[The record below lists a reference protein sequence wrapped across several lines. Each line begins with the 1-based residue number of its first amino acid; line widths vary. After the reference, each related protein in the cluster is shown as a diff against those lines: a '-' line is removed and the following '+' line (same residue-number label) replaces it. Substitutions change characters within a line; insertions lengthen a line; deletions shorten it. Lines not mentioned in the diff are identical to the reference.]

1 MNKRADSKWFSDFN
15 LSMSFC
21 TANQYR
27 SSSQEWE
34 IVEDMHERTPV
45 SCEVIDESQSG
56 LALTDSIDR
65 HRYVLYTSVSVT
77 PRPIDTDV
85 FEYPVDYAAEIRTEA
100 ITLPSIVGINVRDCN
115 GEVLMRTAE
124 SADESFPARQYTLE
138 LSAPL
143 KIYLNIEGSIHITSD
158 ITQTRIDFGSETTVC
173 VGARSHHQSPAATI
187 TTTDDP
193 VDMMCAISAF
203 SSALKTTGVDRSYPS
218 LRGHPPAIERGE
230 YLSIPSEL
238 DGPAT
243 GITIEIP
250 PEYRFVYVV
259 SSLAYYLGATVVP
272 GTTPRI
278 TTSEFEHRLDPPD
291 GFEREVE
298 RVLKQVFFLDCL
310 TRTEGDSGIH
320 LHERRILDSVLDL
333 PLKDL
338 YEQSLS
344 EQLESYL
351 SVPFA
356 DIEPYLPEW
365 KVTSHVSPSPDSV
378 EAVPFLVNDLAVIKT
393 PQAETVSSRDEQSEA
408 ISEFLRDGALTR
420 STTDSTSL
428 DRDYV
433 QPESDDSL
441 EQVWV
446 GDETP
451 LGASK
456 ATATA
461 FRNRLQRSP
470 TDGDITIT
478 VVCNEQEMD
487 EERNA
492 IDTVYGSREDLPFD
506 VRVHRELTTDELAIA
521 LTSQADFFHYIGH
534 VDPDGFRC
542 SDGLFD
548 ARTLDSVGMDAFF
561 LNACQSYEQGMA
573 LIDAGAIGGGVTLGN
588 VLNSGAFRIGRTMA
602 GLLNRGFPLRP
613 AMDIA
618 SDESLIGHEYL
629 VVGDGGLAI
638 AQAETQIPMLGEIE
652 RMGDDQFE
660 LTLNMYPPSA
670 HGMGSVVRPLLEDEK
685 DHHLASGG
693 IETYEL
699 RTSELEQ
706 FLGLEQIPVKV
717 KRDLKWSDDV
727 TLTEL

>member
-1 MNKRADSKWFSDFN
+1 
-15 LSMSFC
+15 MSFC

-27 SSSQEWE
+27 SSSQERE

-45 SCEVIDESQSG
+45 SCEVVEGNQSG

-65 HRYVLYTSVSVT
+65 HRYVLYTSVSVM
-77 PRPIDTDV
+77 PRPIDTDL
-85 FEYPVDYAAEIRTEA
+85 FEYPVDYATEIRTGS
-100 ITLPSIVGINVRDCN
+100 ITLPSVVGINVRDCN

-124 SADESFPARQYTLE
+124 SADESFPAGQYTLE

-143 KIYLNIEGSIHITSD
+143 KIYMSVESSVHITSD

-173 VGARSHHQSPAATI
+173 VGARSHHESPAATI

-238 DGPAT
+238 NGPT
-243 GITIEIP
+243 TSITIEIP

-272 GTTPRI
+272 GSVPRI
-278 TTSEFEHRLDPPD
+278 TTSGFEHRLDPPD

-310 TRTEGDSGIH
+310 TRTEENGGIN
-320 LHERRILDSVLDL
+320 LHERRILDSVLDF
-333 PLKDL
+333 PLKEL

-378 EAVPFLVNDLAVIKT
+378 EAIPFLVNDLAVIKT
-393 PQAETVSSRDEQSEA
+393 PQAESVSSRDEQSEA
-408 ISEFLRDGALTR
+408 ISEFLRDGALMR

-428 DRDYV
+428 NREYV
-433 QPESDDSL
+433 QPEPDDSL

-470 TDGDITIT
+470 TQGDITIT
-478 VVCNEQEMD
+478 VVSNEAEMD
-487 EERNA
+487 DERDA
-492 IDTVYGSREDLPFD
+492 IDSVYGSREDLPFD
-506 VRVHRELTTDELAIA
+506 IRVHRELTTDELAIA
-521 LTSQADFFHYIGH
+521 LTTQADFFHYIGH

-542 SDGLFD
+542 TDGLFD
-548 ARTLDSVGMDAFF
+548 ARTLDSVGVDAFF

-629 VVGDGGLAI
+629 VIGDGGLAI
-638 AQAETQIPMLGEIE
+638 AQAESGIPVLGKIE
-652 RMGDDQFE
+652 RIDDDRFE
-660 LTLNMYPPSA
+660 LELDRYPTSCY
-670 HGMGSVVRPLLEDEK
+670 GMGSVTRPFIENESEHRLS
-685 DHHLASGG
+685 ASGVN
-693 IETYEL
+693 TYEL
-699 RTSELEQ
+699 SRSELYR
-706 FLGLEQIPVKV
+706 FLNIERIPVKV
-717 KRDLKWSDDV
+717 DRNIQWSDEIVLDNF
-727 TLTEL
+727 